1 MKFFI
6 TMLHYARAKA
16 LMLTGALAL
25 LVAASYF
32 SVFSATQLGRFV
44 QDGLEAK
51 NARLA
56 YTLGLYVIGIEVAS
70 VLCTYFGRWFLA
82 NAAIHT
88 ILKIR
93 YRLFE
98 HLTQLPMAY
107 FDRQALGRTV
117 TRLTYDVD
125 GLEDFFSGTLARLLS
140 AVLSLATVLTALFL
154 TKSNYGFWL
163 TFALL
168 PALAATLAFRAPL
181 QLWNREFAK
190 RNSSINAKL
199 SEFLNG
205 IPVIRAFGSERWAKD
220 RFDDVVN
227 SYLESAIKVNVLNSW
242 SRPITM
248 ILCQLPLLTFLWMG
262 GNEVIAGTMSL
273 GLFVTFVRLC
283 ERLSRPV
290 SALAQEIHTIQVAF
304 ASAERV
310 SSFLA
315 QPNEEAVLG
324 RDGGHIL
331 QQSRGEIEF
340 RNVSMSYKKEH
351 PVLRNLSFKIAAGEC
366 IGLAGATGSGKTSTL
381 ALLARLYGF
390 QEGEIFIDGHDIRD
404 LQRDS
409 LRAQLGYV
417 SQDVVVFRG
426 TLRENLSFGTSVGDA
441 QILAAC
447 EKTGFLGLMRQA
459 ALNLDSLLLDHGS
472 NLSVGE
478 RQVLSLTRV
487 LIKNPG
493 ILILDEATS
502 NIDPELEKVVYRAI
516 QTVMKGRTS
525 FIIAHRL
532 RTLDSCDR
540 IFLFREGSI
549 VESGTPDEL
558 LRQRG
563 YYSQLLAQ
571 GPVVATP

>member
-1 MKFFI
+1 MKFFLV
-6 TMLHYARAKA
+6 MLSYARSKA
-16 LMLTGALAL
+16 FMLAGALAL

-44 QDGLEAK
+44 QEGLEAK

-56 YTLGLYVIGIEVAS
+56 YTLGFYVIGIEVAA
-70 VLCTYFGRWFLA
+70 VLATYAGRWLLA
-82 NAAIHT
+82 NAALHT
-88 ILKIR
+88 VLKIR

-140 AVLSLATVLTALFL
+140 AILALATVLTALFL
-154 TKSNYGFWL
+154 TKSNYGFYL
-163 TFALL
+163 SLALV
-168 PALAATLAFRAPL
+168 PALVTTLLYRAPL
-181 QLWNREFAK
+181 QTWNREFAR

-248 ILCQLPLLTFLWMG
+248 ILCQLPLLTFLWLG
-262 GNEVIAGTMSL
+262 GNEVIAGSMSL

-310 SSFLA
+310 SNFLA
-315 QPNEEAVLG
+315 QPTEESVLG
-324 RDGGHIL
+324 PDGGLFFKH
-331 QQSRGEIEF
+331 SRGEIEF
-340 RNVSMSYKKEH
+340 RNVSMAYKKEH
-351 PVLRNLSFKIAAGEC
+351 PVLKNLSFKIQPGEC
-366 IGLAGATGSGKTSTL
+366 IGLAGATGSGKTTTL

-390 QEGEIFIDGHDIRD
+390 QEGEIFIDGHDIRS

-426 TLRENLSFGTSVGDA
+426 TLRENLSFGTSVSNA

-447 EKTGFLGLMRQA
+447 EKTGFLGLMHQA
-459 ALNLDSLLLDHGS
+459 SLNLESLLLDHGS

-478 RQVLSLTRV
+478 RQMLSLTRV
-487 LIKNPG
+487 LIKDPG

-502 NIDPELEKVVYRAI
+502 NIDPELEKIVYRAI
-516 QTVMKGRTS
+516 QTVMTERTS

-532 RTLDSCDR
+532 RTLDACDR
-540 IFLFREGSI
+540 IFLFREGRI
-549 VESGTPDEL
+549 VESGSPDEL
-558 LRQRG
+558 LQQRG

-571 GPVVATP
+571 GPEVAAP